1 MVSAIF
7 APDNKQILLIMKKLN
22 LTKTLLTGAV
32 LALMTV
38 GFTSCKKD
46 SDPDREKFLG
56 NFTVTTGSIACGVTG
71 NSTIAAGTAIVISEN
86 SGGDE
91 KVSVNIGGALS
102 LVATADGNTITI
114 DNQTLN
120 GFTYTGSGT
129 LSSSTLTLSINE
141 FDPSVPENCVYSI
154 TANK

>member
-1 MVSAIF
+1 
-7 APDNKQILLIMKKLN
+7 MKKLN

-56 NFTVTTGSIACGVTG
+56 YYTVTTGTIACGVTG
-71 NSTIAAGTAIVISEN
+71 NGTIAAGTAVVITEN
-86 SGGDE
+86 SCGDE
-91 KVSVNIGGALS
+91 KVSVNIGGQLS

-120 GFTYTGSGT
+120 GFTYTGSGN
-129 LSSSTLTLSINE
+129 LSSNTLTLSINE
-141 FDPSVPENCVYSI
+141 FDASVPENCVYSI